1 MGRFLS
7 QKEMSNARYTQE
19 VFNSMLKRG
28 EVYNADNIVQE
39 RMIVCG
45 CGVEGCMFVSLV
57 RNETEEQRKQRFD
70 HYERNGVK

>member
-7 QKEMSNARYTQE
+7 QKEMSNARHTQE

-28 EVYNADNIVQE
+28 EVYNADKIVRE
-39 RMIVCG
+39 HMVVCG

-57 RNETEEQRKQRFD
+57 RTETEEQKKQRFD
-70 HYERNGVK
+70 HYGWNGVK